1 MAIPN
6 TKATLLSYCKRQL
19 GYPVVEIN
27 VDDDQADDVL
37 DDALQYFAEYHYDGT
52 IRTYLKHQVT
62 TAEIAIQRANT
73 NVVSSSS
80 GGSDSGAT
88 TWKEGTN
95 YIEIP
100 ESVMSVIK
108 VFSFNDKHTGSMFDL
123 RYQLRLNDLYDLTS
137 TSILY
142 YEMVQQHLGMLDDIL
157 VGQPLLRHSKHGNR
171 LYIDMDW
178 ENSIENAEWILIECI
193 RKMDPTTYTDI
204 YNDVWLKRYATAKL
218 KLQWGQNLIKFDGIL
233 MPGGVTLNGRQLVD
247 DAKEEI
253 TALEEEV
260 RNAMALPALDIIG

>member
-1 MAIPN
+1 MATPT

-27 VDDDQADDVL
+27 VDDDQADDIL
-37 DDALQYFAEYHYDGT
+37 DDALQFFHEHHYDGS
-52 IRTYLKHQVT
+52 IRAYLKHQIT
-62 TAEIAIQRANT
+62 TAEIAIQRGDANVT
-73 NVVSSSS
+73 SSTS

-88 TWKEGTN
+88 TWKEHTN
-95 YIEIP
+95 YLELP

-108 VFSFNDKHTGSMFDL
+108 VFPLNDKKTNNMFDL

-157 VGQPLLRHSKHGNR
+157 VGSPFLRHSKHGNR

-178 ENSIENAEWILIECI
+178 ENSLNKNEYILIECI

-204 YNDVWLKRYATAKL
+204 YNDVWLKKYTTAKL
-218 KLQWGQNLIKFDGIL
+218 KLQWGQNLIKFDGIQ

-253 TALEEEV
+253 QRLEEEV
-260 RNAMALPALDIIG
+260 KLGYELPVLDIIG

>member
-6 TKATLLSYCKRQL
+6 TKATLISYCKRQL

-27 VDDDQADDVL
+27 VDDDQAVDVM
-37 DDALQYFAEYHYDGT
+37 DDALQYFTEYHYDGT
-52 IRTYLKHQVT
+52 IRTYLKHQIT
-62 TAEIAIQRANT
+62 QAEIDNQKTNA

-88 TWKEGTN
+88 TWLEGNN
-95 YIEIP
+95 YIELP
-100 ESVMSVIK
+100 EAVMSVVK
-108 VFSFNDKHTGSMFDL
+108 VFTFTDKSTNNMFDL

-157 VGQPLLRHSKHGNR
+157 VGSPLLRHSKHGNR

-178 ENSIENAEWILIECI
+178 ENSVENEEYILIECI

-218 KLQWGQNLIKFDGIL
+218 KLQWGQNLIKFEGMQL
-233 MPGGVTLNGRQLVD
+233 PGGVTLNGRQLYD
-247 DAKEEI
+247 DANTEIERVEEEI
-253 TALEEEV
+253 QLKYQ
-260 RNAMALPALDIIG
+260 LPDDFYVG

>member
-19 GYPVVEIN
+19 GAPVVEIN

-73 NVVSSSS
+73 NIVSSSS

-100 ESVMSVIK
+100 EAVMSVIK
-108 VFSFNDKHTGSMFDL
+108 VFSFNDKNTGNMFDL

-157 VGQPLLRHSKHGNR
+157 IGQPLLRHSKHGNR

-178 ENSIENAEWILIECI
+178 ENGIENAEYILIECI

-233 MPGGVTLNGRQLVD
+233 MPGGITLNGRQLVD

-253 TALEEEV
+253 EKLEEEV
-260 RNAMALPALDIIG
+260 RNLTSLPALDIIG